1 MAEINNKFVAFSAN
15 LIKPIISKAFYKSMR
30 KKPIEPM
37 TLKKAS
43 ELTDRDLSGIKFVAH
58 RGLSG
63 VNPENTAPSYKAAAD
78 HGNFHGIECDT
89 YRTKDGV
96 WVTIHDPNLDSLFSG
111 EGDVRDYTLDELHK
125 LKMLRGAN
133 IGKFLDVKICTLQE
147 YVDICKKGGC
157 TPVIEIK
164 DPRTELMQDFYDFL
178 VKNKIE
184 HSCTI
189 ISFIIEDLAT
199 LHKIDPELDCWY
211 LVDYLTDKNIKA
223 AVDAGCTGMDFSS
236 EFNACRPDWIK
247 KVLDAG
253 LVAACW
259 TVDNAKRL
267 EAMLSAGVTVIT
279 TNSILPE

>member
-15 LIKPIISKAFYKSMR
+15 LIKPVISKAFYKSMR

-43 ELTDRDLSGIKFVAH
+43 EITDRDLSEIKFVAH

-63 VNPENTAPSYKAAAD
+63 VNPENTAPSYKAAAA
-78 HGNFHGIECDT
+78 HGGYHGIECDT
-89 YRTKDGV
+89 FRTKDGV
-96 WVTIHDPNLDSLFSG
+96 WVTVHDPNLETLFSG
-111 EGDVRDYTLDELHK
+111 EGDVRDHTYDELMQI
-125 LKMLRGAN
+125 KMLRGAN
-133 IGKFLDVKICTLQE
+133 IGKNLDVKICTLQE
-147 YVDICKKGGC
+147 YVDICKSGNC
-157 TPVIEIK
+157 VPVIEIK

-178 VKNKIE
+178 VKNGIE
-184 HSCTI
+184 HKCTI
-189 ISFIIEDLAT
+189 ISFILEDLQT
-199 LHKIDPELDCWY
+199 LTKIDPELDCWY
-211 LVDYLTDKNIKA
+211 LVDYLNKKNIQA

-253 LVAACW
+253 MVAACW
-259 TVDNAKRL
+259 TVDTKQRL